1 MKKFHGR
8 LFVSFYDAEYTSMS
22 KEERMREQSRNREER
37 P

>member
-8 LFVSFYDAEYTSMS
+8 LFVSFYDAEYNSMS
-22 KEERMREQSRNREER
+22 KEERIREQSKNREER